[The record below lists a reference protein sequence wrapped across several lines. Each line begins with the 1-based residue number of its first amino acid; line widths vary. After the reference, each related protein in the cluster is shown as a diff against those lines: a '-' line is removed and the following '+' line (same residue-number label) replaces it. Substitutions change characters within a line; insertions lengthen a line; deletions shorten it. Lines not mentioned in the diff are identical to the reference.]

1 MYALR
6 NLIVIRVL
14 TIMCCL
20 VFRVEAEVGE
30 CFPLEVIVLFHEYKD
45 FFFVLSLFFFSKQCQ
60 LDISIDSLTSN
71 SATEVV
77 EVLAEVFFEALPCFW
92 VTTCIFLERHSELL
106 LNISYQI
113 ANNCQGIT
121 IAFLQQF
128 LISTLLERHDLAL
141 SVLKWHV

>member
-1 MYALR
+1 MGSEPHLKFNILHVVR
-6 NLIVIRVL
+6 DLIVIRVL

-92 VTTCIFLERHSELL
+92 VTTCIILERHSELL
-106 LNISYQI
+106 LNMIVLLNLTRLRII
-113 ANNCQGIT
+113 AKGSQLHSSSS
-121 IAFLQQF
+121 F
-128 LISTLLERHDLAL
+128 
-141 SVLKWHV
+141 